1 MKLDNYET
9 IKKSQWQEI
18 ATQFGVVYQED
29 SVIRYLVEKLAEKIG
44 VDDKIVSDRELKRK
58 VVEKIN
64 SQTLID
70 EGINGNDGV
79 EGHDGISDIE
89 LGNEV
94 SLEPIAEELVAEE
107 PIVEEPIVEE
117 PIVEEP
123 VAEEPVAQEPVVEEP
138 IAEEPVAEEPV
149 AEEPVAEEPVTEEP
163 VVQGEEEQN
172 ILRKIGSGIVTGAK
186 KLFSNQLKEEPV
198 VEEPVAEEPVAEE
211 LPQLTRMEQL
221 RLECESYGVAW
232 AENHTEANL
241 EQVLN
246 GVKSAGVQPIKDVPT
261 FSAPVEK
268 ELDVTQAF
276 EITSENVDEVSSLI
290 DVSKLNNPAY
300 NPLAVEQKPIVNG
313 GYNNSNT
320 YLDIFKNMYLNAI
333 KNHWRVLSYNEISE
347 MILRDKQ
354 TFTFEINF
362 HPSQSNKVEIILKQ
376 DNNSVRIPS
385 SDTNDWLEIN
395 G

>member
-29 SVIRYLVEKLAEKIG
+29 NVVRYLVEKIAEKIG

-64 SQTLID
+64 SL
-70 EGINGNDGV
+70 E
-79 EGHDGISDIE
+79 
-89 LGNEV
+89 EV
-94 SLEPIAEELVAEE
+94 VSQ
-107 PIVEEPIVEE
+107 EPIVEE

-123 VAEEPVAQEPVVEEP
+123 VAEEPIV
-138 IAEEPVAEEPV
+138 
-149 AEEPVAEEPVTEEP
+149 EEPVTEEP
-163 VVQGEEEQN
+163 V
-172 ILRKIGSGIVTGAK
+172 T
-186 KLFSNQLKEEPV
+186 
-198 VEEPVAEEPVAEE
+198 EEPVAEE

>member
-18 ATQFGVVYQED
+18 ATHFGVVYQED
-29 SVIRYLVEKLAEKIG
+29 SVVRYLVEKIAEKIG

-64 SQTLID
+64 SL
-70 EGINGNDGV
+70 E
-79 EGHDGISDIE
+79 
-89 LGNEV
+89 EV
-94 SLEPIAEELVAEE
+94 VTQEAI
-107 PIVEEPIVEE
+107 I
-117 PIVEEP
+117 EEP
-123 VAEEPVAQEPVVEEP
+123 VTQEPVTQEPVTEEP
-138 IAEEPVAEEPV
+138 IAEEPVTEEPI
-149 AEEPVAEEPVTEEP
+149 AEEPVTEEP
-163 VVQGEEEQN
+163 
-172 ILRKIGSGIVTGAK
+172 IA
-186 KLFSNQLKEEPV
+186 EEPV
-198 VEEPVAEEPVAEE
+198 VEEPIAEEPVAEE

-261 FSAPVEK
+261 FSALIEK

-333 KNHWRVLSYNEISE
+333 KSHWRVLSYNEISE

>member
-18 ATQFGVVYQED
+18 ATHFGVVYQED
-29 SVIRYLVEKLAEKIG
+29 NVVRYLVEKIAEKIG
-44 VDDKIVSDRELKRK
+44 VDDKIESDRELKRK

-64 SQTLID
+64 SLTIID
-70 EGINGNDGV
+70 VGINGDDGV
-79 EGHDGISDIE
+79 EGVDGISDI
-89 LGNEV
+89 G
-94 SLEPIAEELVAEE
+94 LENGSNL
-107 PIVEEPIVEE
+107 
-117 PIVEEP
+117 EP
-123 VAEEPVAQEPVVEEP
+123 VAEESVTEESVTEQPVT
-138 IAEEPVAEEPV
+138 EEPVAEEPV
-149 AEEPVAEEPVTEEP
+149 AEEPVAEEPV
-163 VVQGEEEQN
+163 V
-172 ILRKIGSGIVTGAK
+172 
-186 KLFSNQLKEEPV
+186 
-198 VEEPVAEEPVAEE
+198 EEPVAEE

>member
-18 ATQFGVVYQED
+18 ATHFGVVYQED
-29 SVIRYLVEKLAEKIG
+29 SVVRYLVEKIAEKIG

-64 SQTLID
+64 SL
-70 EGINGNDGV
+70 E
-79 EGHDGISDIE
+79 
-89 LGNEV
+89 EV
-94 SLEPIAEELVAEE
+94 VSQ
-107 PIVEEPIVEE
+107 EPIVEE

-123 VAEEPVAQEPVVEEP
+123 VAEEPVVEEPVVEEP
-138 IAEEPVAEEPV
+138 VVQEPVVQEPI
-149 AEEPVAEEPVTEEP
+149 AEEPVTEEP
-163 VVQGEEEQN
+163 
-172 ILRKIGSGIVTGAK
+172 I
-186 KLFSNQLKEEPV
+186 
-198 VEEPVAEEPVAEE
+198 AEEPVAEE

-232 AENHTEANL
+232 AENHTETNL

-333 KNHWRVLSYNEISE
+333 KSHWRVLSYNEISE

>member
-29 SVIRYLVEKLAEKIG
+29 SVIRYLVEKIAEKIG

-64 SQTLID
+64 SRTLID
-70 EGINGNDGV
+70 VGINGEEGV
-79 EGHDGISDIE
+79 QGVDGISDVG
-89 LGNEV
+89 LANA
-94 SLEPIAEELVAEE
+94 SNLEPVA
-107 PIVEEPIVEE
+107 
-117 PIVEEP
+117 EEP
-123 VAEEPVAQEPVVEEP
+123 VAEEPVAEEPV
-138 IAEEPVAEEPV
+138 AEEPVAEEPV
-149 AEEPVAEEPVTEEP
+149 SEEPVSEEPVAEEPVTEEPIAEEPVAEEPVTEEP

>member
-18 ATQFGVVYQED
+18 ATHFGVVYQED
-29 SVIRYLVEKLAEKIG
+29 SVVRYLVEKIAEKIG

-64 SQTLID
+64 SL
-70 EGINGNDGV
+70 E
-79 EGHDGISDIE
+79 
-89 LGNEV
+89 EV
-94 SLEPIAEELVAEE
+94 VSQ
-107 PIVEEPIVEE
+107 EPIVEE

-123 VAEEPVAQEPVVEEP
+123 VAEEPVV
-138 IAEEPVAEEPV
+138 
-149 AEEPVAEEPVTEEP
+149 
-163 VVQGEEEQN
+163 
-172 ILRKIGSGIVTGAK
+172 
-186 KLFSNQLKEEPV
+186 EEPV
-198 VEEPVAEEPVAEE
+198 VEEPVVQEPVVQEPVVQEPVIEEPVVEE

-232 AENHTEANL
+232 AENHTETNL

-333 KNHWRVLSYNEISE
+333 KSHWRVLSYNEISE

>member
-18 ATQFGVVYQED
+18 ATHFGVVYQED
-29 SVIRYLVEKLAEKIG
+29 NVVRYLVEKIAEKIG
-44 VDDKIVSDRELKRK
+44 VDDKIESDRELKRK

-64 SQTLID
+64 SLTIID
-70 EGINGNDGV
+70 VGINGDDGV
-79 EGHDGISDIE
+79 EGVDGISDI
-89 LGNEV
+89 G
-94 SLEPIAEELVAEE
+94 LENGSNL
-107 PIVEEPIVEE
+107 
-117 PIVEEP
+117 EP
-123 VAEEPVAQEPVVEEP
+123 VAEESVTEESVTEQPVT
-138 IAEEPVAEEPV
+138 EEPVAEEPV
-149 AEEPVAEEPVTEEP
+149 AEEPVAEEPV
-163 VVQGEEEQN
+163 V
-172 ILRKIGSGIVTGAK
+172 
-186 KLFSNQLKEEPV
+186 
-198 VEEPVAEEPVAEE
+198 EEPVAEE

-290 DVSKLNNPAY
+290 DVRKLNNPAY

>member
-18 ATQFGVVYQED
+18 ATHFGVVYQED
-29 SVIRYLVEKLAEKIG
+29 NVVRYLVEKIAEKIG

-64 SQTLID
+64 SL
-70 EGINGNDGV
+70 E
-79 EGHDGISDIE
+79 
-89 LGNEV
+89 EV
-94 SLEPIAEELVAEE
+94 VSQES
-107 PIVEEPIVEE
+107 IVEEPIV
-117 PIVEEP
+117 
-123 VAEEPVAQEPVVEEP
+123 
-138 IAEEPVAEEPV
+138 EEPV

-163 VVQGEEEQN
+163 IAEEP
-172 ILRKIGSGIVTGAK
+172 VTEEPIAEEPIA
-186 KLFSNQLKEEPV
+186 EEPV
-198 VEEPVAEEPVAEE
+198 VEEPVVEEPVTEEPVAEEPVSEE

-290 DVSKLNNPAY
+290 DVTKLNNPAF

-320 YLDIFKNMYLNAI
+320 YLDVFKNMYLNAI

>member
-18 ATQFGVVYQED
+18 ATHFGVVYQED
-29 SVIRYLVEKLAEKIG
+29 SVVRYLVEKIAEKIG

-64 SQTLID
+64 SL
-70 EGINGNDGV
+70 E
-79 EGHDGISDIE
+79 
-89 LGNEV
+89 EV
-94 SLEPIAEELVAEE
+94 VTQEAI
-107 PIVEEPIVEE
+107 I
-117 PIVEEP
+117 EEP
-123 VAEEPVAQEPVVEEP
+123 VAEEPVTQEPVTEEPVTEEP
-138 IAEEPVAEEPV
+138 I
-149 AEEPVAEEPVTEEP
+149 AEEPVTEEP
-163 VVQGEEEQN
+163 VV
-172 ILRKIGSGIVTGAK
+172 
-186 KLFSNQLKEEPV
+186 EEPI
-198 VEEPVAEEPVAEE
+198 AEEPVAEE

-320 YLDIFKNMYLNAI
+320 YLDIFKNIYLNAI

>member
-18 ATQFGVVYQED
+18 ATHFGVVYQED
-29 SVIRYLVEKLAEKIG
+29 SVVRYLVEKIAEKIG

-64 SQTLID
+64 SL
-70 EGINGNDGV
+70 E
-79 EGHDGISDIE
+79 
-89 LGNEV
+89 EV
-94 SLEPIAEELVAEE
+94 VTQEAI
-107 PIVEEPIVEE
+107 I
-117 PIVEEP
+117 EEP
-123 VAEEPVAQEPVVEEP
+123 VTQEPVTQEPVTEEP
-138 IAEEPVAEEPV
+138 IAEEPV
-149 AEEPVAEEPVTEEP
+149 TEEP
-163 VVQGEEEQN
+163 
-172 ILRKIGSGIVTGAK
+172 IA
-186 KLFSNQLKEEPV
+186 EEPV
-198 VEEPVAEEPVAEE
+198 VEEPIAEEPVAEE

-261 FSAPVEK
+261 FSALIEK

-333 KNHWRVLSYNEISE
+333 KSHWRVLSYNEISE